1 MVWKVI
7 VAPILGAAGVA
18 VASVVSRTKLVAP
31 QTIAPT
37 TEYNKK
43 LVRRLY
49 REVWNETDLTKIAK
63 VVNEIIG
70 DDHFVVDPS
79 QPHPEVGCHA
89 YIDMVSNFRTAMPNF
104 KIQVDMLVAEGS
116 RVVAALSF
124 SSGSVPNTNKQAKW
138 SATAIFEF
146 AGGQCVKTWVNS
158 DSLSA
163 LIQFELVPDVASGPF
178 RRKSAKSSSAMLFP
192 EEKFELVDAL
202 IGREEEHPQAV
213 LTGKDWI
220 EYFEIQAEKATQSD
234 ADVLVEPAS
243 PTGKKKSLAQL
254 RVDSKTGLDICV

>member
-1 MVWKVI
+1 MVWKAVA
-7 VAPILGAAGVA
+7 APILGAAGVA
-18 VASVVSRTKLVAP
+18 VASMISRTKRLAP

-37 TEYNKK
+37 TEYNKR
-43 LVRRLY
+43 LVRKLY
-49 REVWNETDLTKIAK
+49 REVWNEQDLTKIAK
-63 VVNEIIG
+63 AVHEIIG
-70 DDHFVVDPS
+70 DDHIVVDPS
-79 QPHPEVGCHA
+79 QPHPDSGCHA

-104 KIQVDMLVAEGS
+104 KIQIDMLVAEGS

-124 SSGSVPNTNKQAKW
+124 SSGSVPNSSKQAKW
-138 SATAIFEF
+138 TATAIFEF

-163 LIQFELVPDVASGPF
+163 LIQFDLVPDVASGPF
-178 RRKSAKSSSAMLFP
+178 RRKNMKTGSSMLFP
-192 EEKFELVDAL
+192 EEKMELVDAL

-220 EYFEIQAEKATQSD
+220 EYFEIQVDKASQSD
-234 ADVLVEPAS
+234 QDVIAEPSGS
-243 PTGKKKSLAQL
+243 PKKKSLAKM